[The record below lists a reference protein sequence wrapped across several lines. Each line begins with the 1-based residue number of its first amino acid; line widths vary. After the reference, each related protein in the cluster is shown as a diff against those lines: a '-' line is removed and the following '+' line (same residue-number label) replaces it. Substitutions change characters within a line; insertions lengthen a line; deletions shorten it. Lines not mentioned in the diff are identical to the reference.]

1 MGSKPQND
9 LKTHGGRGREVE
21 REREPKKKENHIP
34 THINRTVIMCYH
46 YSHYIIIYIFLIYIY
61 MCVYVCFCDWMF
73 MSWLNQLVFV
83 LRSGCVGAVCFPT
96 SGPASQA

>member
-9 LKTHGGRGREVE
+9 LKTHGGREREVE

-46 YSHYIIIYIFLIYIY
+46 YSHYIIIYIFLIYICACMY
-61 MCVYVCFCDWMF
+61 
-73 MSWLNQLVFV
+73 VFV
-83 LRSGCVGAVCFPT
+83 TGCLCLG
-96 SGPASQA
+96 